1 MFTFLEVHKS
11 MDNTQGQL
19 VDMPKIEKLLKGN
32 EVARLLNVSRSFAYL
47 LMQTGHIPTVRLG
60 RSIRVRPQD
69 LVEYIEQNIHRQMD
83 Q

>member
-1 MFTFLEVHKS
+1 
-11 MDNTQGQL
+11 MDNTQNRL
-19 VDMPKIEKLLKGN
+19 MDMPRIEKLLKGN

-69 LVEYIEQNIHRQMD
+69 LVEYIENNIHRQMD

>member
-1 MFTFLEVHKS
+1 METMLNHHFDT
-11 MDNTQGQL
+11 
-19 VDMPKIEKLLKGN
+19 PKIEKLLKGN

-69 LVEYIEQNIHRQMD
+69 LVEYIEKNIHRQMD

>member
-1 MFTFLEVHKS
+1 
-11 MDNTQGQL
+11 MDNSQNQL
-19 VDMPKIEKLLKGN
+19 VNLPKIEKLLKGN

-69 LVEYIEQNIHRQMD
+69 LVEYIDENIHRQTELP
-83 Q
+83 

>member
-1 MFTFLEVHKS
+1 
-11 MDNTQGQL
+11 MDNTQNQL
-19 VDMPKIEKLLKGN
+19 FEITKLEKLLKGN

-69 LVEYIEQNIHRQMD
+69 LVEYIDENIHRQKD
-83 Q
+83 QP

>member
-1 MFTFLEVHKS
+1 
-11 MDNTQGQL
+11 MDTIINQL
-19 VDMPKIEKLLKGN
+19 VDTPKIEKLLKGI

-69 LVEYIEQNIHRQMD
+69 LIEYIDENIHRQKD
-83 Q
+83 QP

>member
-1 MFTFLEVHKS
+1 
-11 MDNTQGQL
+11 MDNSQNQL
-19 VDMPKIEKLLKGN
+19 VDIPKIEKLLKGN

-69 LVEYIEQNIHRQMD
+69 LVEYIDENIHRQTELP
-83 Q
+83 

>member
-1 MFTFLEVHKS
+1 
-11 MDNTQGQL
+11 MDQL
-19 VDMPKIEKLLKGN
+19 QNQFVEFPKIEKLLKGN

-69 LVEYIEQNIHRQMD
+69 LIEYIDENIHRQTD
-83 Q
+83 QP